1 MGQEQIGTL
10 RSMVLRTQL
19 LPRLIFTGQGKG
31 AKGEVRTSA
40 EVSPFYLNRFSAPLL
55 PNTLLLDGV

>member
-1 MGQEQIGTL
+1 VTGDFTFHGVTKSITAQANI
-10 RSMVLRTQL
+10 
-19 LPRLIFTGQGKG
+19 TGQGKG

-55 PNTLLLDGV
+55 PNTLLLEGV

>member
-1 MGQEQIGTL
+1 
-10 RSMVLRTQL
+10 MVLRSQL
-19 LPRLIFTGQGKG
+19 LPRLRFTGQGKG

-55 PNTLLLDGV
+55 PNTLLLEGV

>member
-1 MGQEQIGTL
+1 MTGDFTFHGVTKSVTAQTNI
-10 RSMVLRTQL
+10 
-19 LPRLIFTGQGKG
+19 TGQGKG

-55 PNTLLLDGV
+55 PNTLLLEGV